1 MLICLNFLFLLNIY
15 IIFYY
20 DVFIVIKKKECN
32 ILIKCVFF
40 LVVYVCKEVECIV
53 EKNNK

>member
-53 EKNNK
+53 KKIK